1 MPDRFADRLRD
12 LADWRPP
19 ASWLRYRVIDAHTAG
34 EPLRIILDGW
44 PDLGHGPILERRRL
58 AHERHDRLRTRL
70 MFEPRGHADMYGCLV
85 LPPAT
90 DDAHFGVLFLHNEG
104 FSTMCGHGII
114 AVTKVAVETGLVVPA
129 GPTAEVRIDTPAG
142 RVTAYA
148 HMRGA
153 MVDEV
158 RFRNVPSFVLDLD
171 QTVDVP
177 GLGTVT
183 YDLAFGGA
191 FYAYVDAASVGVGLD
206 ASANRELIEKGAAI
220 KRAVMA
226 RRAIPHP
233 EDPDLSFL
241 YGTIFT
247 GAAHDPAHH
256 SRNVCVF
263 AEGEVDRSPTG
274 TGVSGRLALHHARG
288 ELKAGEAI
296 VIESILGTCFSGK
309 VIDETTCGPH
319 AAVIPEVGGR
329 AHVTGLSTWV
339 VDPDDPLRDGFV
351 LR

>member
-129 GPTAEVRIDTPAG
+129 GPTAEVRIDTRGDITPAL
-142 RVTAYA
+142 
-148 HMRGA
+148 
-153 MVDEV
+153 
-158 RFRNVPSFVLDLD
+158 PPVLGSV
-171 QTVDVP
+171 Q
-177 GLGTVT
+177 GW
-183 YDLAFGGA
+183 LAAEGGA
-191 FYAYVDAASVGVGLD
+191 
-206 ASANRELIEKGAAI
+206 
-220 KRAVMA
+220 
-226 RRAIPHP
+226 
-233 EDPDLSFL
+233 
-241 YGTIFT
+241 
-247 GAAHDPAHH
+247 AAHDGRP
-256 SRNVCVF
+256 
-263 AEGEVDRSPTG
+263 SP
-274 TGVSGRLALHHARG
+274 SA
-288 ELKAGEAI
+288 
-296 VIESILGTCFSGK
+296 
-309 VIDETTCGPH
+309 
-319 AAVIPEVGGR
+319 
-329 AHVTGLSTWV
+329 
-339 VDPDDPLRDGFV
+339 
-351 LR
+351 